1 MRWVPGESGI
11 SFVMEGWRAKSC
23 GSTTRISSTFCIQ
36 LAVWMVLQC
45 FKARRMM
52 AWTYICNNMLRRG
65 IIWSIM
71 FGLMRNCARDGI
83 ESCHFWGKSALGLYP
98 IENLLSVL
106 VQHRMR
112 MNDADVLYML
122 FTHLDILSRS
132 CQSLYSI

>member
-1 MRWVPGESGI
+1 MQWVPGGSGVSLAMVGVAGEI
-11 SFVMEGWRAKSC
+11 ND
-23 GSTTRISSTFCIQ
+23 TTRISSTFGIQ
-36 LAVWMVLQC
+36 LTVWMVLQR
-45 FKARRMM
+45 FKARRLMVG
-52 AWTYICNNMLRRG
+52 TYICNNMLRWG

-83 ESCHFWGKSALGLYP
+83 ESCHFWGKLALGLYP